1 MIRTFRSLPD
11 PTALAAGIGPR
22 YGVTFVHCELRR
34 TLVNDVYELATDD
47 ARYVLK
53 LYQYGRRTANEIRWE
68 TGLSAHLAAAGLRT
82 PHVVELLDGD
92 TVGLLETPEGPRPF
106 TLLGYVEGSTPQP
119 PFSDELYHAFGR
131 QVARFHNAA
140 ENYTSPYF
148 RPPAEDVEQALE
160 QILAV
165 DDAEENLLRTLVA
178 AVRNNVSQYS
188 TAGTCHGD
196 VSMDNVLLT
205 PQGLLLLDFDLA
217 ARGSLAPD
225 FCGVASTPH
234 WAAFKAGY
242 RIYRPISAEDEAAI
256 PYLQI
261 VARIL
266 NLRFHLVDKPRYRGT
281 ESRGEGWAAAEYEG
295 LRAVHSA
302 LPGNVQRT

>member
-11 PTALAAGIGPR
+11 PSALAADLGPR
-22 YGVTFVHCELRR
+22 YGLTFVHCELRR

-47 ARYVLK
+47 ARYMLK
-53 LYQYGRRTANEIRWE
+53 LYQYGRRTADEIRWE

-82 PHVVELLDGD
+82 PRVVELLDGD
-92 TVGLLETPEGPRPF
+92 TVGLLESPEGRRPF
-106 TLLGYVEGSTPQP
+106 TLLGYVEGSTPKP
-119 PFSDELYHAFGR
+119 PFTDELYDAFGR
-131 QVARFHNAA
+131 QVAAFHEAA

-165 DDAEENLLRTLVA
+165 DDTEENLLRTLA
-178 AVRNNVSQYS
+178 AGVRNNLAQYS
-188 TAGTCHGD
+188 KAGTCHGD

-217 ARGSLAPD
+217 ATGPVAAD
-225 FCGVASTPH
+225 FCGVATTPH

-242 RIYRPISAEDEAAI
+242 RTRRELTAEDEAAI
-256 PYLQI
+256 PSLQI
-261 VARIL
+261 VGRIL
-266 NLRFHLVDKPRYRGT
+266 NLRFHVVDKPRYRGT
-281 ESRGEGWAAAEYEG
+281 ESRGEGWAAAEYDG
-295 LRAVHSA
+295 LRALHRK
-302 LPGNVQRT
+302 LPGNVEHT